1 MKKLNYYMMALASL
15 FITGCQN
22 DEAMFSNN
30 RLNPD
35 VKVEASLECDADSR
49 TALNNENKVVWSL
62 GDRLSVFVGSAD
74 AHNTFV
80 LKSGENTTYA
90 TFESEGTFSFG
101 TGTESGS
108 SSFANLAYYPHSEEL
123 VVVEQEG
130 KYTIDATIPEK
141 QTYVANSFGENASPM
156 VAVSGT
162 MNFAFKN
169 VASMLKVS
177 LKKDVSITSDVTI
190 IKATVTSNANKIAGE
205 CCITASAEELPSVE
219 MTDNAASLV
228 TLDCGTG
235 VSLNSETAT
244 EFYFVIPPGKYEAND
259 LVLTF
264 YDSSNQYF
272 ESPITAQNE
281 FVRSKYLNFN
291 RTFIVS
297 GNASGVDAAQDA
309 LNSGSSKVLVTIT
322 DTDEEPTLNL
332 PETTSEEPT
341 ELSFEKIP
349 ADKTVTIQAETEGA
363 NVANSLTIKASSTGS
378 NVFNI
383 NLPNSTVTLDA
394 NGETATYDVVTA
406 STAKNTLI
414 ISRNVT
420 VNMLKVKK
428 GNVRV
433 HGKITEILREENLDE
448 VTYIIYEDGAE
459 IPSQLGEGLKAM
471 SAAEWDLRKA
481 ITEGGEITLSADVE
495 LSNYIEIR
503 DVNVVINLNN
513 HTITHP
519 STSTAKYKDVF
530 EVYGNAELTINGD
543 GGVIAEDG
551 YSVYATGDSKV
562 YLNGG
567 YYFSPVSAVD
577 ARKNAIVT
585 INGGEFKVDGANNSD
600 GDFGQQYT
608 LNLRDKKDNYVGD
621 LSAIIVK
628 GGKFY
633 KYNPAESNSE
643 PEVANFVA
651 AGYSSVQ
658 NGDYYEVSKGIK
670 NETALAAAI
679 AAGGEVNLDADITLT
694 LPIIVEKDVKV
705 NLNGH
710 NLTGGVYAESN
721 GIITEGTTDSYVFWV
736 KGGTLTINGEGKVTA
751 SEAKYSM
758 AVWANG
764 GKVIIN
770 GGNYYNSYASDLIYA
785 KGEGSEVS
793 IYGGTFTASNKNVAT
808 EDGTA
813 EEYSAL
819 NLSDNSGAKITVY
832 GGKFYKFDPANNKS
846 ENPAVSFVAEGYI
859 SASSGDGWYIVS
871 ESTSSNNGATTETM
885 SVVKW

>member
-141 QTYVANSFGENASPM
+141 QTYVANSFGKNASPM

-341 ELSFEKIP
+341 ELSFEEIP
-349 ADKTVTIQAETEGA
+349 ADKTVTIQAGTEGA

-394 NGETATYDVVTA
+394 NGETATYDEVTA
-406 STAKNTLI
+406 ATAENTLI
-414 ISRNVT
+414 IGQGVT
-420 VNMLKVKK
+420 VNKLIVKK
-428 GNVRV
+428 GHVRV
-433 HGKITEILREENLDE
+433 RGTVSEISRDGNQNGE
-448 VTYIIYEDGAE
+448 VTYIIMEQGAN
-459 IPSQLGEGLKAM
+459 IPNNLGEGFKVI

-481 ITEGGEITLSADVE
+481 IAEGGTVTLSEDVTLTSPIFVENTVTLNLNGKNITTSGESFYVQGVVSAAICVKENGNLTVIGEGTIDSQNTQDYAVEVRGGELNIEGGEYVGCVTSAYA
-495 LSNYIEIR
+495 L
-503 DVNVVINLNN
+503 
-513 HTITHP
+513 T
-519 STSTAKYKDVF
+519 
-530 EVYGNAELTINGD
+530 GTIN
-543 GGVIAEDG
+543 I
-551 YSVYATGDSKV
+551 S
-562 YLNGG
+562 
-567 YYFSPVSAVD
+567 
-577 ARKNAIVT
+577 
-585 INGGEFKVDGANNSD
+585 GGEFTVCNDHAYD
-600 GDFGQQYT
+600 YAYV
-608 LNLRDKKDNYVGD
+608 LNL
-621 LSAIIVK
+621 
-628 GGKFY
+628 
-633 KYNPAESNSE
+633 
-643 PEVANFVA
+643 
-651 AGYSSVQ
+651 
-658 NGDYYEVSKGIK
+658 
-670 NETALAAAI
+670 
-679 AAGGEVNLDADITLT
+679 LDA
-694 LPIIVEKDVKV
+694 
-705 NLNGH
+705 NGK
-710 NLTGGVYAESN
+710 N
-721 GIITEGTTDSYVFWV
+721 G
-736 KGGTLTINGEGKVTA
+736 TA
-751 SEAKYSM
+751 S
-758 AVWANG
+758 
-764 GKVIIN
+764 IN
-770 GGNYYNSYASDLIYA
+770 
-785 KGEGSEVS
+785 V
-793 IYGGTFTASNKNVAT
+793 T
-808 EDGTA
+808 
-813 EEYSAL
+813 
-819 NLSDNSGAKITVY
+819 
-832 GGKFYKFDPANNKS
+832 GGKFYKFNPAVNAS
-846 ENPAVSFVAEGYI
+846 ENPGKDYVQAGYSSVAADDYYVVSEGVKNELSLRKAIAEGGIVTLSEDITLTSPLFVENTVTLNLNGKNITTTGESFYVQGVVSAAICVKENGNLTVIGEGTIDSQNTQDYAVEVRGGELNIEGGEYVGCVTSAYALTGTINI
-859 SASSGDGWYIVS
+859 SGGEFTVCNDHAYDYAYVLNLLDANGKNGTASINVTGGKFYKFNPAVNASENPGKDYVQAGYSSVAADDYYVVS
-871 ESTSSNNGATTETM
+871 EGTENE
-885 SVVKW
+885 